1 MVRSHPHH
9 IAFGLLLACAGTLH
23 AQNLLTNPSFENGLT
38 GWTAVVPN
46 VTAASY
52 GAVDVPSNAVAGKIG
67 GGTRLLHNTS
77 GQAVVEQVV
86 SLGSLAAAPHLFVGG
101 HFGGVGDDDSLRLVI
116 RFLDGSDDEI
126 AFVPLPWVTP
136 TTRNEEAVLLRRE
149 ALLAIPAGSAKA
161 VARIE
166 FQDTSCCSGQ
176 ASADLLFVEQV
187 DDPLVPLPKP
197 LGEELLV
204 NPRFEMGWTSG
215 SPLTLDGP
223 EGWEGAGMDV
233 VIVKP
238 YSDAD
243 PFTPSS
249 LVSCAIGG
257 GFPSTSCAF
266 GGAGNFLSHV
276 GEARL
281 RQVIDLRGNT
291 ADFAAEPTV
300 LRVGGYLGG
309 VTTSDDY
316 AQIEVRLLDVN
327 SSPVTPVGL
336 VGPVTRLVRNSET
349 VVVKR
354 ETSFLLSGATA
365 FAEIT
370 VAFDELCC
378 AGPFGSFGV
387 ADNISAVLLPW
398 EPTEPVALNE
408 DLATN
413 GSFESGTLPGS
424 PLELD
429 NPDGWEGT
437 FGGSL
442 EVLSYGTSPNLP
454 PTSFASG
461 NGLGGLVLGHEADAA
476 LTRSFDVSGDT
487 ALIDA
492 GRYRVYVSSWL
503 GGSGTSLDTASV
515 EIVFRNAFGGQVG
528 GAGGFQ
534 QLGPVTAAD
543 RMNQTVLLQR
553 DGDFAVPAGTATIDV
568 TLRFDD
574 AGGPFGSFAL
584 ADRLEVVVYDT
595 LLGGPSKF
603 PGTGEDLRLFSGVN
617 GPPTSGPGN
626 DVESAVALDLLALRV
641 ESPNGTFDYAPLVLA
656 ANLFPTGSPPVTG
669 IPGLAL
675 DPIQLVP
682 ILNGFGCAGFGC
694 ALVLPGGTG
703 IDLLIP
709 PTLGGHSVLI
719 QAFALQGGLTPPANG
734 VFAGSDAHEIVIQ

>member
-1 MVRSHPHH
+1 MARSHLHS
-9 IAFGLLLACAGTLH
+9 IALGLLLGCAGTLH
-23 AQNLLTNPSFENGLT
+23 AQNLLTNPSFENGLS
-38 GWTAVVPN
+38 GWTVVVPN
-46 VTAASY
+46 VAAASY

-86 SLGSLAAAPHLFVGG
+86 SLGSLAAEPHLFVGG
-101 HFGGVGDDDSLRLVI
+101 YFGGVGQYDSVRLVI
-116 RFLDGSDDEI
+116 RFLDAADDEI

-136 TTRNEEAVLLRRE
+136 ATRNEEAVLLRSE
-149 ALLAIPAGSAKA
+149 SLFAIPAGAAKA

-166 FQDTSCCSGQ
+166 FQDTFCCSGQ
-176 ASADLLFVEQV
+176 ASADLLFVDQV
-187 DDPLVPLPKP
+187 DDPLVPAPKP

-204 NPRFEMGWTSG
+204 NPRFEMGWTGG
-215 SPLTLDGP
+215 SPLTLDDP
-223 EGWEGAGMDV
+223 SGWEGAGIEPV
-233 VIVKP
+233 VVRP

-243 PFTPSS
+243 PLTLSS
-249 LVSCAIGG
+249 LVSCEIGG
-257 GFPSTSCAF
+257 GLPSTSCTF

-276 GEARL
+276 GDARL
-281 RQVIDLRGNT
+281 RQVIDLRGNA

-300 LRVGGYLGG
+300 LRVGAYLGG
-309 VTTSDDY
+309 VTTSDDN
-316 AQIEVRLLDVN
+316 AQIEVRLLDADSN
-327 SSPVTPVGL
+327 PVTPIGL
-336 VGPVTRLVRNSET
+336 VGPVTKLVRNSET

-354 ETSFLLSGATA
+354 EASFLLPGVTA

-370 VAFDELCC
+370 VAFEELCC
-378 AGPFGSFGV
+378 GGPFGSFGA

-398 EPTEPVALNE
+398 EPTESVALN
-408 DLATN
+408 DNLATN

-429 NPDGWEGT
+429 NPDGWEGA
-437 FGGSL
+437 FGGLL

-454 PTSFASG
+454 PTSFALA
-461 NGLGGLVLGHEADAA
+461 NGLGGLALSHEGDAA

-487 ALIDA
+487 VLIDA
-492 GRYRVYVSSWL
+492 GRYRLYASSWL
-503 GGSGTSLDTASV
+503 GGAGTSLDTASV

-528 GAGGFQ
+528 GAAGFQ

-543 RMNQTVLLQR
+543 RMNQTVLIQR
-553 DGDFAVPAGTATIDV
+553 EGDFAVPAGTSTIDV

-584 ADRLEVVVYDT
+584 ADRIEVVVYDT

-626 DVESAVALDLLALRV
+626 DVETAAALDILSLRV
-641 ESPNGTFDYAPLVLA
+641 ESPNGTFDYAPLVLG
-656 ANLFPTGSPPVTG
+656 ANLFPTGFPPATG

-675 DPIQLVP
+675 DPLQLVP

-694 ALVLPGGTG
+694 ALVLPGGTSVNVV
-703 IDLLIP
+703 IP
-709 PTLGGHSVLI
+709 PSLGGNSVLI
-719 QAFALQGGLTPPANG
+719 QAFALQGGFNPPANG
-734 VFAGSDAHEIVIQ
+734 VFAGSDAHEIVIP